1 MADTNVGRA
10 PLARE
15 VIDTITVD
23 TIVPQVYV
31 LLQYS
36 TTGDEKAAALT
47 EILQRLL
54 SLGVYPS
61 VDMAFQ
67 KGIPVGTFVVIDD
80 PETPET
86 DYSVQVVRSTRKR
99 NDGDLVVDDSTRI

>member
-1 MADTNVGRA
+1 MADINVDRQ
-10 PLARE
+10 LARE
-15 VIDTITVD
+15 IIDTITVD

-47 EILQRLL
+47 KILQGLL

-61 VDMAFQ
+61 VDMAYL
-67 KGIPVGTFVVIDD
+67 KGVPVGTFVVIDD

-86 DYSVQVVRSTRKR
+86 DYSVQVVRSTGRR
-99 NDGDLVVDDSTRI
+99 NDGDLVVDAETRI

>member
-1 MADTNVGRA
+1 MADINVGI
-10 PLARE
+10 PIARE
-15 VIDTITVD
+15 IIDTITVD

-47 EILQRLL
+47 EILKGLL

-61 VDMAFQ
+61 VDMAYLR
-67 KGIPVGTFVVIDD
+67 GVPVGTFVVIDD

-86 DYSVQVVRSTRKR
+86 DYSVQVVRSTGRR
-99 NDGDLVVDDSTRI
+99 NDSDVVVDAGTRI